1 MNPYVSQPIK
11 SLAILALALGLA
23 TSTPAADGPSKFPN
37 VGETYKISNSAP
49 LAETPYD
56 NIVTVTAL
64 GDHQWAKVQYQVS
77 ARQGGKEKREMWI
90 NFALVASAVA
100 AQPAK

>member
-1 MNPYVSQPIK
+1 MNPFGSQPMK
-11 SLAILALALGLA
+11 TLAILLLALGFA
-23 TSTPAADGPSKFPN
+23 TGIPAADGPSKFPN
-37 VGETYKISNSAP
+37 VGETYKISLSAP
-49 LAETPYD
+49 LAEIPYE

-77 ARQGGKEKREMWI
+77 TRQGKEKREMWL
-90 NFALVASAVA
+90 NFAQVASALM